1 MPGSLDYIVAGKITE
16 WLSVIPESKINCSP
30 KQIVDNLR
38 NISLDHD
45 EVVTSFDVTYLHTN
59 VPVKEEIFEGSEKLN
74 SGKVAMPIVDK
85 ETFII
90 LAGSRSSHRRW
101 SMKKGV
107 LENFA
112 KFTEKHLCQISFLI
126 NLQASGLKVLNTWV

>member
-1 MPGSLDYIVAGKITE
+1 MPGSPDYKVARKITE

-59 VPVKEEIFEGSEKLN
+59 VPVKEEIFEGLKDFE
-74 SGKVAMPIVDK
+74 
-85 ETFII
+85 ETEF
-90 LAGSRSSHRRW
+90 
-101 SMKKGV
+101 
-107 LENFA
+107 
-112 KFTEKHLCQISFLI
+112 
-126 NLQASGLKVLNTWV
+126 